1 MNGSIMT
8 IMAEQLRTQTKAS
21 QSRSFTTS
29 VGFILQRQCAC
40 GGSAG
45 FSGTCAE
52 CQQNKL
58 LGKPLQTKLQINE
71 PGDHYE
77 QEADRMAEQIMRMP
91 DAEVNGSRHD
101 AGFPLVLRRATGG
114 AAGVAK
120 APPIV
125 HEVLNLPGRP
135 LDSATRA
142 FFEPRFG
149 HDFSRVRVHAGERA
163 EESARD
169 VNAHAYTVGHNIV
182 FGAGRYSPYTA
193 EGRRLLAHELAHV
206 SQQSFEV
213 YSASSPLRVSEPSD
227 HLGRQADSVAREV
240 TNGCM
245 SGALS
250 RAPRSLSRQPAPA
263 AKKCPTTHT
272 IPNDVY
278 KALGEAWRKSGQ
290 AGTTVTEHGGRIVTD
305 SAGKRVI
312 RTGSG
317 GGGSISLPAV
327 EPGDVTLGTFH
338 THPYSRA
345 EGSQLGVSFSGG
357 DIENFIAGDQGSVK
371 YVHAGSCVFV
381 LDTLDASAR
390 DGCKAVDIK
399 QRWDDQF
406 AKAGGNFQL
415 KVDAAVRAAIKGC
428 GMCYYGT
435 CRPDVKGPIPRTANL
450 A

>member
-1 MNGSIMT
+1 MKQARST
-8 IMAEQLRTQTKAS
+8 RT
-21 QSRSFTTS
+21 
-29 VGFILQRQCAC
+29 VGVVPPQNWVQGLPGILQRKCAC

-45 FSGTCAE
+45 FSGVCPD
-52 CQQNKL
+52 CQRKKL
-58 LGKPLQTKLQINE
+58 LGQPLQTQLQISE
-71 PGDHYE
+71 PGDQYE
-77 QEADRMAEQIMRMP
+77 QEADRVAEQVMRMP
-91 DAEVNGSRHD
+91 DAEVNGPRRD
-101 AGFPLVLRRATGG
+101 AGSPLVQRRATGG
-114 AAGVAK
+114 AAGVAE

-125 HEVLNLPGRP
+125 RDVLNSPGRP
-135 LDSATRA
+135 LDSVTRA

-163 EESARD
+163 DQSARE
-169 VNAHAYTVGHNIV
+169 VSANAYTVGHNIV

-193 EGRRLLAHELAHV
+193 EGRQLLAHELAHV
-206 SQQSFEV
+206 AQQGFGV
-213 YSASSPLRVSEPSD
+213 CSASSPLRVSEPSD
-227 HLGRQADSVAREV
+227 HLERQADSVAREV

-245 SGALS
+245 SSALS
-250 RAPRSLSRQPAPA
+250 GAPRNLSRQPAPA

-272 IPNDVY
+272 IPDDVY

-290 AGTTVTEHGGRIVTD
+290 AGATVTEHGGRIVTD

-317 GGGSISLPAV
+317 GGGSISLRAA
-327 EPGDVTLGTFH
+327 EAGDVTLGTFH
-338 THPYSRA
+338 THPYSKA
-345 EGSQLGVSFSGG
+345 EGSKLGVSFSGG
-357 DIENFIAGDQGSVK
+357 DIENFIAGDQGSAK

-399 QRWDDQF
+399 QRWDDKF

-428 GMCYYGT
+428 GICYYGV
-435 CRPDVKGPIPRTANL
+435 CRPDAKSAIPRTANL